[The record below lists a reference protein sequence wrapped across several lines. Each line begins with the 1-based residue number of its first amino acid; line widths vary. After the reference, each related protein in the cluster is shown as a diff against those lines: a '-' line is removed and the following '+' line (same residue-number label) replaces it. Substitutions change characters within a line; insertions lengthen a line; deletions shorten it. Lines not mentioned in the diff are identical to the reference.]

1 MKPLQRCNI
10 FFRYCLGDKLPIPF
24 FTNRSV
30 TYFINDLILRHQ
42 YLIIDIDA
50 LPKFSTD
57 IKQNSKITKVGAHTS
72 YDHVVLP
79 KSHYLFHEISTNFL
93 ENKNNE
99 KQMFG
104 YDCERLGL
112 ISELQKDWYSK
123 LLYKL

>member
-1 MKPLQRCNI
+1 ME
-10 FFRYCLGDKLPIPF
+10 
-24 FTNRSV
+24 
-30 TYFINDLILRHQ
+30 
-42 YLIIDIDA
+42 IDA
-50 LPKFSTD
+50 LPNFTAD
-57 IKQNSKITKVGAHTS
+57 IKQNSKIVKVGGHTS
-72 YDHVVLP
+72 FDHVVLP

>member
-79 KSHYLFHEISTNFL
+79 KSHYLFHEISTNIL

-99 KQMFG
+99 KRVFG
-104 YDCERLGL
+104 YD
-112 ISELQKDWYSK
+112 
-123 LLYKL
+123 